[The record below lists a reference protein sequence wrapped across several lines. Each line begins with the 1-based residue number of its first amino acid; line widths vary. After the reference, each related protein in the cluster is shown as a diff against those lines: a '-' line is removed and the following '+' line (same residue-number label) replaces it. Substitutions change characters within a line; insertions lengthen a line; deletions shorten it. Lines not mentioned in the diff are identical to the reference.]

1 MNLAQAE
8 IILTKMHTDH
18 PETKKLKPEEI
29 NDFIE
34 TLPED
39 EREQIKSAA
48 NCLRREALKAVVR
61 LMAGSKL

>member
-39 EREQIKSAA
+39 ERERIKSAA
-48 NCLRREALKAVVR
+48 DFLAAEVRKAVAR
-61 LMAGSKL
+61 LLEGK